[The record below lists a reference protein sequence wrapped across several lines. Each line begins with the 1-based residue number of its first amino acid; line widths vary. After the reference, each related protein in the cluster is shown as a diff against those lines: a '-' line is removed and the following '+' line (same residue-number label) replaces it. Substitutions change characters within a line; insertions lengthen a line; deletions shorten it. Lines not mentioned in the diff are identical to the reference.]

1 MKSALSYTKGVLVQ
15 LELSETRHTHT
26 SCLPLQASA
35 QTVQLRLQCSGQ
47 EGAATGMS
55 DKAGTSKLQILTGT
69 LKIHHMTSSSP
80 LRTEVGVVMFHGTRG
95 TTVSDA
101 GTARSV
107 QRDAGPNPSQ
117 PLEIKVNHVMTS
129 EEREHRSDKGD

>member
-1 MKSALSYTKGVLVQ
+1 M
-15 LELSETRHTHT
+15 H
-26 SCLPLQASA
+26 
-35 QTVQLRLQCSGQ
+35 SGQ

-107 QRDAGPNPSQ
+107 QRDTGPNPSQ

>member
-1 MKSALSYTKGVLVQ
+1 M
-15 LELSETRHTHT
+15 H
-26 SCLPLQASA
+26 
-35 QTVQLRLQCSGQ
+35 SGQ
-47 EGAATGMS
+47 EGAATGMT
-55 DKAGTSKLQILTGT
+55 DKAGTPKLQILTGM

-80 LRTEVGVVMFHGTRG
+80 LRTEAGVVIMFHGTRG

-107 QRDAGPNPSQ
+107 QRDTGPSPSQ